1 MNLFYVPCPDINTA
15 ETISAVL
22 LNEKLIGCANIIPGM
37 TSMYWWEGKIEKSS
51 ECILILKT
59 TQDAKVL
66 EQRLLELHPYKVPC
80 LLQIPV
86 ASINDAYKNWLAN
99 SSAST

>member
-1 MNLFYVPCPDINTA
+1 VNLFYVPCPDINSA
-15 ETISAVL
+15 ETISAKL

-59 TQDAKVL
+59 TLNAQAL
-66 EQRLLELHPYKVPC
+66 EQRPFRTSS
-80 LLQIPV
+80 LQDPLPT
-86 ASINDAYKNWLAN
+86 SNTSRINQ
-99 SSAST
+99 